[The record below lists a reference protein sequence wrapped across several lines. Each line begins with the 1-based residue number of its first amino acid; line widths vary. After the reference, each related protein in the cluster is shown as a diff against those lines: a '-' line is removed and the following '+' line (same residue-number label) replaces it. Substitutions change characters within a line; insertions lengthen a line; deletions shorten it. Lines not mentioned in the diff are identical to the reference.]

1 MSNDDFSNEPPTIT
15 ELKAEK
21 LQDGNIATPR
31 DALIG
36 LLRDVDSGKI
46 KLDTVYICYREA
58 PEPDETHKRGFRRG
72 GLGGWQEDLALL
84 EGCRLDIWEWV
95 RL

>member
-1 MSNDDFSNEPPTIT
+1 MSNDDFSNEPRTIT

-21 LQDGNIATPR
+21 LQDGTVATPR
-31 DALIG
+31 DALVA
-36 LLRDVDSGKI
+36 LLREIDSGERKI
-46 KLDTVYICYREA
+46 ETVYVCYREA
-58 PEPDETHKRGFRRG
+58 PGDDETHRRGFRRG

-84 EGCRLDIWEWV
+84 EGARLDIWEWA

>member
-1 MSNDDFSNEPPTIT
+1 MDKNYSDEPKTIT

-21 LQDGNIATPR
+21 HQNGNLATPR

-36 LLRDVDSGKI
+36 VLRDIDSGVI
-46 KLDTVYICYREA
+46 NAETVYVCYREA
-58 PEPDETHKRGFRRG
+58 TENGETHRRGFRRG

-84 EGCRLDIWEWV
+84 EGARRDIWQWATGE
-95 RL
+95 

>member
-1 MSNDDFSNEPPTIT
+1 MTDDYSNEPRTIT

-21 LQDGNIATPR
+21 YDNGNLATAR

-36 LLRDVDSGKI
+36 ILRDIDSGKI
-46 KLDTVYICYREA
+46 NAETVYVCYREA
-58 PEPDETHKRGFRRG
+58 PSNEGIHKRGFRRG

-84 EGCRLDIWEWV
+84 EGARMDIWEWA
-95 RL
+95 RR